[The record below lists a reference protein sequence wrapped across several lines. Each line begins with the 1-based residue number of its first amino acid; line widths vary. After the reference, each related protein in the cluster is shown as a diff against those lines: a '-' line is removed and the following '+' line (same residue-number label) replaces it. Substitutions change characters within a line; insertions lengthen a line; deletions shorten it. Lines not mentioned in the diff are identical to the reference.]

1 MNESGYSFVE
11 TILAMGILMI
21 LCMSLI
27 PLTYTMKTNLTNKKL
42 ELIAAETAY
51 EGLKQYQAIQQTEG
65 SRTIEQVEYHWT
77 FDGQQICVRFQNMRE
92 LRQKCI
98 QDTGEVHE

>member
-11 TILAMGILMI
+11 IILAMGILTI

-51 EGLKQYQAIQQTEG
+51 EGLKQYQAVQQTEG
-65 SRTIEQVEYHWT
+65 SRTIEQVEYHWE

-98 QDTGEVHE
+98 QDTGEVRE